1 MFSGDV
7 MSYSIID
14 CFMIS
19 FCCGMVFGLVY
30 EMFRM
35 IRRLLPLVTVTIICD
50 IAFFAAAALLV
61 YNLSLALGNYIRIYT
76 LLGFGAGVFT
86 YIQTIGRL
94 IYIIESAVLTLLKKT
109 IGAFIAAI
117 INKIAGAF
125 GVFAH
130 KTAGVFRTIH
140 DFYNKRAENAKK
152 HLQFQ
157 ADKMYNSKRHTDLYI
172 KHRETNNGENIGG
185 KYVIQA
191 KIRRSG

>member
-1 MFSGDV
+1 

-30 EMFRM
+30 ELLRA

-86 YIQTIGRL
+86 YIQTVGRL
-94 IYIIESAVLTLLKKT
+94 VYLVETAVLTILRKT
-109 IGAFIAAI
+109 IGALAAAI
-117 INKIAGAF
+117 INKIACAF
-125 GVFAH
+125 GAFAH
-130 KTAGVFRTIH
+130 KTTGVFRTIH
-140 DFYNKRAENAKK
+140 DFYRKHSENTKK
-152 HLQFQ
+152 HLQFH
-157 ADKMYNSKRHTDLYI
+157 AIKMYNSKRHTDLY
-172 KHRETNNGENIGG
+172 KKQTETINGENIGG